1 MKILSKQQRL
11 AEALKKNLA
20 KRKEQRRE
28 RDNTCLLPENEL
40 AAPKNCQKK
49 EFSENAELEFRN

>member
-1 MKILSKQQRL
+1 MKILSKQERL

-28 RDNTCLLPENEL
+28 RDSKSMLSENE
-40 AAPKNCQKK
+40 PVESSRIVPQKK
-49 EFSENAELEFRN
+49 SSP